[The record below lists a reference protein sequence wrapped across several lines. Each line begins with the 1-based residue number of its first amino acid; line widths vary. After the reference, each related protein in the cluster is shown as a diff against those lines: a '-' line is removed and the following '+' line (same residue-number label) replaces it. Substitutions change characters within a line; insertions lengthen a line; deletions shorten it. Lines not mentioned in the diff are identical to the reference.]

1 MKRIE
6 VQNDNGNYNIDILE
20 DNKYLAG
27 TIIDIKRKQFYLI
40 IPEGYDQSSVDFLV
54 ENIIDKISLK
64 KFNKEKN
71 ERVGE
76 IKSYSKEVLLR
87 IFAEFGLELSYNDAD
102 LDNYSVLS
110 NNNNF
115 VNEVKYINI

>member
-6 VQNDNGNYNIDILE
+6 VQNENGNYNIDILE